1 MANTGIL
8 LRRYSKAY
16 FEIEENKPLIGEVV
30 FALDTEE
37 LGMVDNSGNLIWSP
51 LVGVVKS
58 VAGKTG
64 NVTLTRYDFS
74 GLEKV
79 DNTSDA
85 EKPLS
90 NAALLKWKTHLEA
103 ENPHNITKKT
113 LNLENVDNTSDINKP
128 ISSKVASEFLKYI
141 SWETAKASTP
151 DGVVKFTDTTYS
163 IKDGELSEYNFNNFY
178 KTFIDTFEHNARVLP
193 AGKALIINGDFVGLN
208 RADGSYEEVKLPDM
222 RFDDSSL
229 KLDIE
234 SLKQKLKNYQI
245 IDALDSTSTTSALSA
260 NQGYVL
266 NNKIKTLNEMMKL
279 DSNVF
284 KNLKELAD
292 FVEKNRELLN
302 SLSIDS
308 IPGLRQLINS
318 KADYFNDVT
327 TVLNSA
333 KLGNVDAS
341 EYALKSDVNTSIS
354 NINNS
359 LQDLKNQINNFDS
372 SEIVTQKI
380 NNLKTEI
387 EASIKVVNDAI
398 KELKS
403 KIENLETD
411 LNKKI
416 NDSKSLIEA
425 NTNSITNINSEIVEI
440 KKSIKNNNI
449 DLSAYVLKTDFE
461 NSQNAQ
467 NTKISTIEGR
477 VADIETK
484 IPRFVSQAAIADMA
498 TRTWTTEQIKLNIE
512 KNKSINELAYDTETV
527 QNPNNLDDLREM
539 VEYYNDIIQFF
550 KNNVSKTTNS
560 WWNKK
565 TIKLDQNNGDEYRVF
580 GLIIVGINKVDKKIY
595 VSFSNNNSS
604 AKIKFLNSSIDF
616 DIYSASDYEI
626 YNEAG
631 KVPELNYFIIIDND
645 GNLSF
650 INGDF
655 FFVNNNNESVIKT
668 PINNIFYCCNFST
681 YNYFLGL
688 IEEKLKTAKTAYF
701 EALKKVQYF

>member
-193 AGKALIINGDFVGLN
+193 AGKALVINGDFVGLN

-260 NQGYVL
+260 NQGFIL

-333 KLGNVDAS
+333 KLGNIDAS

-387 EASIKVVNDAI
+387 EASIKVVNDSI

-425 NTNSITNINSEIVEI
+425 NTNSITSINSEIVEI

-461 NSQNAQ
+461 TSQNAQ
-467 NTKISTIEGR
+467 KAKITTIEGK
-477 VADIETK
+477 VADVETK
-484 IPRFVSQAAIADMA
+484 ITGFVSQAAIADMA

-512 KNKSINELAYDTETV
+512 KNKSNNEIAYDTETV
-527 QNPNNLDDLREM
+527 QNPNNLDELYEM
-539 VEYYNDIIQFF
+539 VEYYNDMIAFI
-550 KNNVSKTTNS
+550 KDTTGDTRLYNTRFVLDP
-560 WWNKK
+560 NEGKEYYIKK
-565 TIKLDQNNGDEYRVF
+565 IKL
-580 GLIIVGINKVDKKIY
+580 IAINKIDKKIFC
-595 VSFSNNNSS
+595 SLSNEKESV
-604 AKIKFLNSSIDF
+604 KIKIINNKFDFSIYNAAEID
-616 DIYSASDYEI
+616 I
-626 YNEAG
+626 YNEAN
-631 KVPELNYFIIIDND
+631 KVPDILYNIVFRE
-645 GNLSF
+645 
-650 INGDF
+650 
-655 FFVNNNNESVIKT
+655 NNNINVVGEVFVEDEKLYSKT
-668 PINNIFYCCNFST
+668 PEINKNFELEINSIWSIPST
-681 YNYFLGL
+681 IKK
-688 IEEKLKTAKTAYF
+688 IEPYLNNAKTAYS

>member
-128 ISSKVASEFLKYI
+128 ISSKVATEFLKYI

-163 IKDGELSEYNFNNFY
+163 IKDGGLSEYNFNNFY

-193 AGKALIINGDFVGLN
+193 AGKALVINGDFVGLN

-260 NQGYVL
+260 NQGFIL

-333 KLGNVDAS
+333 KLGNIDAS

-425 NTNSITNINSEIVEI
+425 NTNSITSINSEIVEI

-449 DLSAYVLKTDFE
+449 DLSAHVLKTDFE

-467 NTKISTIEGR
+467 NTKITTIEGK

-484 IPRFVSQAAIADMA
+484 ITGFVSQAAIADMA

-512 KNKSINELAYDTETV
+512 KNKSNNELAYDVETV
-527 QNPNNLDDLREM
+527 QNPNNLDEVSEQMKDAFDYLNFIKNM
-539 VEYYNDIIQFF
+539 NVASEYIAGNSKMSSLD
-550 KNNVSKTTNS
+550 KNGGEQY
-560 WWNKK
+560 
-565 TIKLDQNNGDEYRVF
+565 KLKCAK
-580 GLIIVGINKVDKKIY
+580 LIAVNKVDKRIY
-595 VSFSNNNSS
+595 GIFSNEKESIPVKIVNN
-604 AKIKFLNSSIDF
+604 APDVSI
-616 DIYSASDYEI
+616 YNPSDVEI
-626 YNEAG
+626 YNEAKKTPDRIYNVLITELAELLVGPYLAASNFFNTSGFQKANEKIECHFETKQKKEDEVNRG
-631 KVPELNYFIIIDND
+631 KRELNNKKNQYI
-645 GNLSF
+645 
-650 INGDF
+650 
-655 FFVNNNNESVIKT
+655 
-668 PINNIFYCCNFST
+668 
-681 YNYFLGL
+681 
-688 IEEKLKTAKTAYF
+688 
-701 EALKKVQYF
+701 ALLQKVQYF

>member
-128 ISSKVASEFLKYI
+128 ISSKVATEFLKYI

-151 DGVVKFTDTTYS
+151 DGIVKFTDTTYS

-193 AGKALIINGDFVGLN
+193 AGKALVINGDFVGLN

-260 NQGYVL
+260 NQGFVL

-333 KLGNVDAS
+333 KLGNIDAS

-425 NTNSITNINSEIVEI
+425 NTNSITSINSEIVEI

-461 NSQNAQ
+461 TSQNAQ
-467 NTKISTIEGR
+467 NTKITTIEGK

-484 IPRFVSQAAIADMA
+484 ITGFVSQAAIADMA
-498 TRTWTTEQIKLNIE
+498 TRTWAAEQIKLNIE
-512 KNKSINELAYDTETV
+512 KNKSNNEIAYDTETV
-527 QNPNNLDDLREM
+527 QNPNNLDELHEM
-539 VEYYNDIIQFF
+539 VEYYNDMIAFI
-550 KNNVSKTTNS
+550 KDTTGDTRLFNTRFVLDP
-560 WWNKK
+560 NGGKEYYIKK
-565 TIKLDQNNGDEYRVF
+565 IKL
-580 GLIIVGINKVDKKIY
+580 IAINKIDKKIFC
-595 VSFSNNNSS
+595 SLSNEKESV
-604 AKIKFLNSSIDF
+604 KIKIVNNKFDFSI
-616 DIYSASDYEI
+616 YNASEIDI
-626 YNEAG
+626 YNEAN
-631 KVPELNYFIIIDND
+631 KVPDILYNIVLEE
-645 GNLSF
+645 
-650 INGDF
+650 
-655 FFVNNNNESVIKT
+655 NNNINVVGEVFVEDEKLYSKTPEINKNFELEISSIWSIPPVIKKIK
-668 PINNIFYCCNFST
+668 PYLNN
-681 YNYFLGL
+681 
-688 IEEKLKTAKTAYF
+688 AKTAYF
-701 EALKKVQYF
+701 EALQKVQYF

>member
-128 ISSKVASEFLKYI
+128 ISSKVATEFLKYI

-193 AGKALIINGDFVGLN
+193 AGKALVINGDFVGLN

-260 NQGYVL
+260 NQGFIL

-308 IPGLRQLINS
+308 IPRLRQLINS

-327 TVLNSA
+327 AVLNSA
-333 KLGNVDAS
+333 KLGNIDAS

-425 NTNSITNINSEIVEI
+425 NTNSITSINSEIVEI

-461 NSQNAQ
+461 NSQNTQ
-467 NTKISTIEGR
+467 NTKIATVEGK
-477 VADIETK
+477 VAGIETK
-484 IPRFVSQAAIADMA
+484 ITGFVSQAAIADMA
-498 TRTWTTEQIKLNIE
+498 TRTWTTEQIKLNS
-512 KNKSINELAYDTETV
+512 NKSDNELAYDVETV
-527 QNPNNLDDLREM
+527 QKPNNLDEVSERMEDAFDYLNFIKN
-539 VEYYNDIIQFF
+539 VNVVNDYVLGNNKIARLD
-550 KNNVSKTTNS
+550 KNDGKQY
-560 WWNKK
+560 K
-565 TIKLDQNNGDEYRVF
+565 IKCAK
-580 GLIIVGINKVDKKIY
+580 LIAVNKVDKRIY
-595 VSFSNNNSS
+595 GIFSNEKEFIPVKIVNNEPDV
-604 AKIKFLNSSIDF
+604 SI
-616 DIYSASDYEI
+616 YNPSDVEI
-626 YNEAG
+626 YNEA
-631 KVPELNYFIIIDND
+631 KKKPDRIYNVLITELAELLVGPYLAASN
-645 GNLSF
+645 
-650 INGDF
+650 F
-655 FFVNNNNESVIKT
+655 FNTSGFQKANEK
-668 PINNIFYCCNFST
+668 
-681 YNYFLGL
+681 
-688 IEEKLKTAKTAYF
+688 IECYF
-701 EALKKVQYF
+701 ETEQKKEDEINRRKNELIFVKNQYIALLQKVQYF

>member
-1 MANTGIL
+1 MNQEIL
-8 LRRYSKAY
+8 FGVLSR
-16 FEIEENKPLIGEVV
+16 
-30 FALDTEE
+30 E
-37 LGMVDNSGNLIWSP
+37 LFNQLQ
-51 LVGVVKS
+51 
-58 VAGKTG
+58 G
-64 NVTLTRYDFS
+64 NVTLTRYDFT

-79 DNTSDA
+79 DNTSDE

-90 NAALLKWKTHLEA
+90 AAARIRWKTHLEA
-103 ENPHNITKKT
+103 DNPHNITKKT
-113 LNLENVDNTSDINKP
+113 LNLENVDNTSDVDKP
-128 ISSKVASEFLKYI
+128 ISSKVATEFLKYI

-193 AGKALIINGDFVGLN
+193 ASKALVINGDNLGLN
-208 RADGSYEEVKLPDM
+208 RANGSYEEVKLPDM
-222 RFDDSSL
+222 RYDDSAL

-234 SLKQKLKNYQI
+234 SLKEKIKNYQI
-245 IDALDSTSTTSALSA
+245 IDTLDSTSTTSALSA

-266 NNKIKTLNEMMKL
+266 NNKIKTLNEMIKL
-279 DSNVF
+279 DSNIF

-333 KLGNVDAS
+333 KLRNIDAS
-341 EYALKSDVNTSIS
+341 EYALKSDINTSIY

-425 NTNSITNINSEIVEI
+425 NTNSITSINSEIVEI

-461 NSQNAQ
+461 TSQNAQ
-467 NTKISTIEGR
+467 NTKITTIEGK

-484 IPRFVSQAAIADMA
+484 ITGFVSQAAIADMA
-498 TRTWTTEQIKLNIE
+498 TRTWTTEQIKLNSN
-512 KNKSINELAYDTETV
+512 KNDSELAYDVETV

-539 VEYYNDIIQFF
+539 AEYYNNIIQFF
-550 KNNVSKTTNS
+550 KNNISKTASS

-565 TIKLDQNNGDEYRVF
+565 TIKLDQNNGDEYKIF
-580 GLIIVGINKVDKKIY
+580 GLIIVGINKIDKKIY
-595 VSFSNNNSS
+595 ISFSNNNSS
-604 AKIKFLNSSIDF
+604 AKIKFLNSSINF

-650 INGDF
+650 IDNNF
-655 FFVNNNNESVIKT
+655 FFVNNNGESAIKT
-668 PINNIFYCCNFST
+668 PINNIFYCCNFYT
-681 YNYFLGL
+681 YNHFFSL
-688 IEEKLKTAKTAYF
+688 IEEKLKTAKIAYF

>member
-193 AGKALIINGDFVGLN
+193 AGKALVINGDFVGLN

-260 NQGYVL
+260 NQGFIL

-333 KLGNVDAS
+333 KLGNIDAS

-416 NDSKSLIEA
+416 NDSKSLIDA

-461 NSQNAQ
+461 TSQNAQ
-467 NTKISTIEGR
+467 NTKISTIEGK

-484 IPRFVSQAAIADMA
+484 ITGFVSQAAIADMA
-498 TRTWTTEQIKLNIE
+498 TRTWTNEQIKLNVE
-512 KNKSINELAYDTETV
+512 KNKSNNELAFDTETV
-527 QNPNNLDDLREM
+527 QNPNNLDELHEM
-539 VEYYNDIIQFF
+539 VEYYNDMIAFI
-550 KNNVSKTTNS
+550 KDTTGDTRLFNTS
-560 WWNKK
+560 FVLDPNEGKEYYIKK
-565 TIKLDQNNGDEYRVF
+565 IKL
-580 GLIIVGINKVDKKIY
+580 IAINKIDKKIFC
-595 VSFSNNNSS
+595 SLSNEKESV
-604 AKIKFLNSSIDF
+604 KIKIVNNKFDFSI
-616 DIYSASDYEI
+616 YNASEVDI
-626 YNEAG
+626 YNEAN
-631 KVPELNYFIIIDND
+631 KVPDILYNIVFRE
-645 GNLSF
+645 
-650 INGDF
+650 
-655 FFVNNNNESVIKT
+655 NNNINMVGEVFVEDEKLYSKT
-668 PINNIFYCCNFST
+668 PEINKNFELEINSIWSIPST
-681 YNYFLGL
+681 
-688 IEEKLKTAKTAYF
+688 IEKIKPHLNQAKTAYS

>member
-128 ISSKVASEFLKYI
+128 ISSKVATEFLKYI

-193 AGKALIINGDFVGLN
+193 AGKALVINGDFVGLN

-260 NQGYVL
+260 NQGFIL

-333 KLGNVDAS
+333 KLGNIDAS

-425 NTNSITNINSEIVEI
+425 NTNSITSINSEIVEI

-461 NSQNAQ
+461 NSQNTQ
-467 NTKISTIEGR
+467 NTKIATVEGK
-477 VADIETK
+477 VAGIETK
-484 IPRFVSQAAIADMA
+484 ITGFVSQAAIADMA
-498 TRTWTTEQIKLNIE
+498 TRTWTTEQIKLNS
-512 KNKSINELAYDTETV
+512 NKSDNELAYDVETV
-527 QNPNNLDDLREM
+527 QKPNNLDEVSERMEDAFDYLNFIKN
-539 VEYYNDIIQFF
+539 VNVVNDYVLGNNKIARLD
-550 KNNVSKTTNS
+550 KNDGKQY
-560 WWNKK
+560 K
-565 TIKLDQNNGDEYRVF
+565 IKCAK
-580 GLIIVGINKVDKKIY
+580 LIAVNKVDKRIY
-595 VSFSNNNSS
+595 GIFSNEKEFIPVKIVNNEPDV
-604 AKIKFLNSSIDF
+604 SI
-616 DIYSASDYEI
+616 YNPSDVEI
-626 YNEAG
+626 YNEA
-631 KVPELNYFIIIDND
+631 KKKPDRIYNVLITELAELLVGPYLAASN
-645 GNLSF
+645 
-650 INGDF
+650 F
-655 FFVNNNNESVIKT
+655 FNTSGFQKANEK
-668 PINNIFYCCNFST
+668 
-681 YNYFLGL
+681 
-688 IEEKLKTAKTAYF
+688 IECYF
-701 EALKKVQYF
+701 ETEQKKEDEINRRKNELIFVKNQYIALLQKVQYF

>member
-90 NAALLKWKTHLEA
+90 NAALFKWKTHLEA

-193 AGKALIINGDFVGLN
+193 AGKALVINGDFVGLN

-234 SLKQKLKNYQI
+234 SLKQKLKNFQI

-260 NQGYVL
+260 NQGFVL

-333 KLGNVDAS
+333 KLGNIDAS

-380 NNLKTEI
+380 NNLKAEI
-387 EASIKVVNDAI
+387 EASIKVVNGAI
-398 KELKS
+398 KELKT

-416 NDSKSLIEA
+416 NDSKSLIDA
-425 NTNSITNINSEIVEI
+425 NTNSISNINSEIVEI

-467 NTKISTIEGR
+467 NTKISTIEGK
-477 VADIETK
+477 VTNIETK
-484 IPRFVSQAAIADMA
+484 ITGFVSQAAIADMA

-512 KNKSINELAYDTETV
+512 KNKSNNELVYDTETV
-527 QNPNNLDDLREM
+527 QNPNNLDDLQEM
-539 VEYYNDIIQFF
+539 VKYYNDMIAFI
-550 KNNVSKTTNS
+550 KDTTGDTRLFNTS
-560 WWNKK
+560 FVLDPNGGKEYYIKK
-565 TIKLDQNNGDEYRVF
+565 IKL
-580 GLIIVGINKVDKKIY
+580 IAINKIDKKIFC
-595 VSFSNNNSS
+595 SLSNEKESV
-604 AKIKFLNSSIDF
+604 KIKIVNNKFDFSI
-616 DIYSASDYEI
+616 YNASEVDI
-626 YNEAG
+626 YNEAN
-631 KVPELNYFIIIDND
+631 KVPDILYNIVFRE
-645 GNLSF
+645 
-650 INGDF
+650 
-655 FFVNNNNESVIKT
+655 NNNINMVGEVFVEDEHLYSKT
-668 PINNIFYCCNFST
+668 PEINKNFELEINSIWSIPST
-681 YNYFLGL
+681 
-688 IEEKLKTAKTAYF
+688 IEKIKPHLNQAKTAYF
-701 EALKKVQYF
+701 DALKKVQYF